1 MPRPLARLLFTMSLP
16 LLLWSGQAAADPAVV
31 RYSKAAPYEE
41 VREDL
46 EFAIQNRALKVDLT
60 SRIHSMLQRTGKDLG
75 DATPLFEDAQAYSFC
90 SAKIS
95 RAIMAADPH
104 NIAFCPF
111 TIVVYAPRGESGT
124 TYVAY
129 RRPPAGG
136 NPAAAA
142 ALRELEAFLDAIARE
157 AVGLRSP

>member
-1 MPRPLARLLFTMSLP
+1 MMPSRAARLLFALLLLP
-16 LLLWSGQAAADPAVV
+16 LWSGQLHAADPAVV
-31 RYSKAAPYEE
+31 RYAKAAPYEE

-46 EFAIQNRALKVDLT
+46 EFAIQNRGLMVDLT
-60 SRIHSMLQRTGKDLG
+60 SRIHAMLQRTGKDLG
-75 DATPLFEDAQAYSFC
+75 DDTPLYEDAQAYTFC
-90 SAKIS
+90 SAKLS

-111 TIVVYAPRGESGT
+111 TIVVYTPRGEAGT

-136 NPAAAA
+136 SPAADA

-157 AVGLRSP
+157 AVGMH